1 MMELNEALNA
11 VLSGIDSSVKA
22 NGFTAVEPK
31 EKTDDIPVIHDG
43 EHNYIDFVGEKGKI
57 RFEIFGNQALLFYTD
72 VKSDEATDEDLVK
85 ASVNYFNLEEFDQ
98 KDIKSLCNELNETIN
113 AKFGTANAS
122 ASKSKKM
129 PTPVSKT
136 AAKNGSQS
144 YDGNTLANRLSAI
157 YPELKEPYRANFEK
171 YDEFLPE
178 EFFVDYGAKPV
189 INTIRSGNASEIKRL
204 FKILNDI
211 YENGSSDVQGLIA
224 VTILGEMNN
233 DPVLCERAAEYMCE
247 DMKEP
252 VLLVNKFLATS
263 RGKKAKEK
271 LKNPPAYKP
280 KKEKK
285 PGMFAQMMND
295 GMAQNGGMP
304 PM

>member
-22 NGFTAVEPK
+22 NGFTVVEPK
-31 EKTDDIPVIHDG
+31 EKTDGVPVIKDG
-43 EHNYIDFVGEKGKI
+43 EHTYIDFVGDKGKI

-72 VKSDEATDEDLVK
+72 VKGDEATDEDLVK

-98 KDIKSLCNELNETIN
+98 RDIKSLCNELNETID
-113 AKFGTANAS
+113 AKFGTAAAS
-122 ASKSKKM
+122 SAKAKKM

-136 AAKNGSQS
+136 AAKNGAQA

-157 YPELKEPYRANFEK
+157 YPELKEPYRANFEQ

-178 EFFVDYGAKPV
+178 EFFVNYGAKPV
-189 INTIRSGNASEIKRL
+189 IDTIKSGNASEIKRL

-233 DPVLCERAAEYMCE
+233 DPTLCERAAEYMCE

-252 VLLVNKFLATS
+252 VLLINKYFATS
-263 RGKKAKEK
+263 KGKRAKEK

-285 PGMFAQMMND
+285 PGMFSQMMNES
-295 GMAQNGGMP
+295 MAQNGGMP